1 LINKYPI
8 KIIKN
13 PSKIDDNYL
22 KQFPEF
28 IEFQRTKT
36 KDSKQDSKE
45 NEIIIQQNSTP
56 WELLES
62 SYKIIEEELGIQLG
76 IIWEW
81 R

>member
-28 IEFQRTKT
+28 IEFQRTKR